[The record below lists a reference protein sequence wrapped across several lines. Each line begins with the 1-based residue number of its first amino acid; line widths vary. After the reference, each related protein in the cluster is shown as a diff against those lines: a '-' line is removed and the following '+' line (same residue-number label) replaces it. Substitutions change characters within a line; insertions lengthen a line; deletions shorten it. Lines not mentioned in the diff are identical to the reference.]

1 MIENNNIIEVKNLTK
16 IYEEG
21 NVLAVDDIN
30 FNIKKGEIFAL
41 LGPNGAGK
49 TTTIS
54 ILATLLSSTKGN
66 AFVNNFDVN
75 NDPDS
80 VRKSIGIVF
89 QEPSVDGEMKAW
101 ENLELHAILYGM
113 PKKERQEK
121 IKEVL
126 KLVDLEDRAGT
137 FVKNY
142 SGGMKRRLE
151 IARGLLHEPKV
162 LFLDE
167 PTLGL
172 DPQTRRKIWDKIKQL
187 NKSDSK
193 ITILITTH
201 YMEEADELADR
212 ICIMDHG
219 KIIAMDTSENLKKQ
233 LSGDVIDIQL
243 EEIKEKLK
251 IPVII
256 NQIKEISGVKN
267 VSLGIAE
274 DDQSMMP
281 NIQMPKGMPNISPE
295 MIQARIRETI
305 SDPKK
310 LILAWKKMPMTTGMF
325 LNAPLSIK
333 KQIANMFD
341 DKLLEEVPDIIKQEI
356 IKIKKREVEE
366 IEEDFEP
373 SISISCEDGGKQLPL
388 IIQKINE
395 NGFKIKTANMHQ
407 PTLEDVFLHYV
418 GTTIR
423 EETSNHTKG
432 IKKMIQMRQLR
443 R

>member
-1 MIENNNIIEVKNLTK
+1 LNENIIEVNNLTK
-16 IYEEG
+16 IYDEG

-54 ILATLLSSTKGN
+54 MLATLLTPTKGQ
-66 AFVNNFDVN
+66 AFVNSFSIEEH
-75 NDPDS
+75 PDN

-89 QEPSVDGEMKAW
+89 QEPSIDGEMKGW
-101 ENLELHAILYGM
+101 ENLELHAVLYGM
-113 PKKERQEK
+113 SKKDRQAK

-126 KLVDLEDRAGT
+126 DLVDLEDKANL

-172 DPQTRRKIWDKIKQL
+172 DPQTRRKIWEKIKEL
-187 NKSDSK
+187 NKGNSK

-233 LSGDVIDIQL
+233 LSGDIIDIQFENF
-243 EEIKEKLK
+243 EERLK
-251 IPVII
+251 IPLVIE
-256 NQIKEISGVKN
+256 QIKSIAGVKN
-267 VSLGIAE
+267 VSIGSGE
-274 DDQSMMP
+274 DQQNLMP
-281 NIQMPKGMPNISPE
+281 NIQLPKGMPNIDPA
-295 MIQARIRETI
+295 MIQARIRETL

-310 LILAWKKMPMTTGMF
+310 LLMAWKRMPGSIDMF
-325 LNAPLSIK
+325 LNAPIHMK
-333 KQIANMFD
+333 KKIADLFD
-341 DKLLEEVPDIIKQEI
+341 EKLLEEAPENIKQELE
-356 IKIKKREVEE
+356 KIKQGNYEE
-366 IEEDFEP
+366 NEDEFEP
-373 SISISCEDGGKQLPL
+373 KISISCENGGKQLPL
-388 IIQKINE
+388 IIQKINK
-395 NGFKIKTANMHQ
+395 NSLAIKNINMHQ
-407 PTLEDVFLHYV
+407 PTLEDVFLHFV
-418 GTTIR
+418 GSSIR
-423 EETSNHTKG
+423 EESSNHTKN

-443 R
+443 K

>member
-1 MIENNNIIEVKNLTK
+1 MTENIIEVKNLTK

-21 NVLAVDDIN
+21 NVLAVDDIS
-30 FNIKKGEIFAL
+30 FTIKKGEIFAL

-54 ILATLLSSTKGN
+54 ILATLLSSTEGK
-66 AFVNNFDVN
+66 ALVNNYDV
-75 NDPDS
+75 DKDS
-80 VRKSIGIVF
+80 DKVRKSIGIVF
-89 QEPSVDGEMKAW
+89 QEPSVDGDMKAW

-113 PKKERQEK
+113 SKKERQEK
-121 IKEVL
+121 INEVL
-126 KLVDLEDRAGT
+126 KLVDLEDRANT

-172 DPQTRRKIWDKIKQL
+172 DPQTRRKIWDKIKEL
-187 NKSDSK
+187 NKSDSR

-201 YMEEADELADR
+201 YMDEADELADR

-243 EEIKEKLK
+243 EEIKERFK
-251 IPVII
+251 IPMII
-256 NQIKEISGVKN
+256 NQVKEIPGVKN
-267 VSLGIAE
+267 VSLGTSEGNQPI
-274 DDQSMMP
+274 MP
-281 NIQMPKGMPNISPE
+281 NIQIPKGMPNISPE
-295 MIQARIRETI
+295 MIQARIRETL

-310 LILAWKKMPMTTGMF
+310 LIMAWKKMPMTTAMF
-325 LNAPLSIK
+325 LNAPLPMK
-333 KQIANMFD
+333 KQIAEMFD
-341 DKLLEEVPDIIKQEI
+341 EKLLEEVPDNIREELIKV
-356 IKIKKREVEE
+356 KKGELEESEV
-366 IEEDFEP
+366 DSVH
-373 SISISCEDGGKQLPL
+373 SISISCENGGKQLPM
-388 IIQKINE
+388 IIQKIGE
-395 NGFKIKTANMHQ
+395 NGLKIKTVNMHQ

-418 GTTIR
+418 GTSIR
-423 EETSNHTKG
+423 EENSNHTKG

-443 R
+443 K

>member
-1 MIENNNIIEVKNLTK
+1 MNENIIEVKNLTK
-16 IYEEG
+16 IYDEG
-21 NVLAVDDIN
+21 NVLAVDDIS
-30 FNIKKGEIFAL
+30 FAIRKGEIFAL

-54 ILATLLSSTKGN
+54 ILATLLSPTKGE
-66 AFVNNFDVN
+66 AFVNNFNVN
-75 NDPDS
+75 EDPDK

-89 QEPSVDGEMKAW
+89 QEPSLDGEMRAW

-113 PKKERQEK
+113 PKRDRKEK

-126 KLVDLEDRAGT
+126 KLVDLEDRADT

-172 DPQTRRKIWDKIKQL
+172 DPQTRRKIWDKIKEL
-187 NKSDSK
+187 NAGDSK

-201 YMEEADELADR
+201 YMDEADELADR

-219 KIIAMDTSENLKKQ
+219 RIIAMDTSENLKTQ
-233 LSGDVIDIQL
+233 LSGDVIDIQFENREDRFKIL
-243 EEIKEKLK
+243 GVIREIKELD
-251 IPVII
+251 
-256 NQIKEISGVKN
+256 GVKN
-267 VSLGIAE
+267 VSFGPTGGQQDIFTNF
-274 DDQSMMP
+274 QP
-281 NIQMPKGMPNISPE
+281 PPGMPNVDPS
-295 MIQARIRETI
+295 MIQARIRETL

-310 LILAWKKMPMTTGMF
+310 LITAWKRMPMTTGMF
-325 LNAPLSIK
+325 LNAPLAIK

-341 DKLLEEVPDIIKQEI
+341 DKLLEEVPDNIKEEI
-356 IKIKKREVEE
+356 IKIKKGEFKVEEE
-366 IEEDFEP
+366 IEQ
-373 SISISCEDGGKQLPL
+373 SISISCENGGKEMPL
-388 IIQKINE
+388 IIQKLSE
-395 NGFKIKTANMHQ
+395 NGLKIKTVNMHQ

-418 GTTIR
+418 GTAIR
-423 EETSNHTKG
+423 EETSNHSKN
-432 IKKMIQMRQLR
+432 IRQMIQMRQLR
-443 R
+443 K